1 MNDLQKLIWLARVSA
16 AFLVAASI
24 CSDAQA
30 QSFYQQAQTSIGE
43 SDSSNSSTVWQPPHT
58 SGAKPQSVIRQA
70 TNLVPL
76 KPPRDIFSQ
85 ADRQLAKPPSTPPA
99 NSTVPVASTA
109 WNQFDTGTQ
118 VPSPSVAVSTTQPKR
133 FSTSGQFDGA
143 RRLGNSTNPLSMG
156 NGLFDSINAL
166 TESGGP
172 EFASANLEFDT
183 TTARSNLDAL
193 TSNATAKL
201 GDAKEWVG
209 EKTGAI
215 LSGLQDS
222 HWQERVSRMFGG
234 ADIKRIIGGLA
245 VVIGGYLGLVWLLKI
260 INPAGSSAIPREALE
275 VVGSAPLNSK
285 QNLQL
290 IRLGSKL
297 MLMIHG
303 PDGTQPVGEV
313 SDPAEVEH
321 LLAICGGSGRGQ
333 RVSPAIGAA
342 IENRLRSG
350 QQSTAPVR
358 DIAYQQSQPSPQNV
372 PANSSVSLSPDD
384 SNNLNQLLRALEKY
398 QSRGHLYEA

>member
-1 MNDLQKLIWLARVSA
+1 MNDPQKFIWLALVAA
-16 AFLVAASI
+16 AFLVAASV
-24 CSDAQA
+24 CSDANA
-30 QSFYQQAQTSIGE
+30 QSFYQQAHTAVGAN
-43 SDSSNSSTVWQPPHT
+43 DNSNGNTAWQPPHT
-58 SGAKPQSVIRQA
+58 SGAKPRSTIRQA
-70 TNLVPL
+70 TNMVPL
-76 KPPRDIFSQ
+76 KPPRDIF
-85 ADRQLAKPPSTPPA
+85 ARDDRPIAKPPTAPPA
-99 NSTVPVASTA
+99 PPVASTA
-109 WNQFDTGTQ
+109 WNQFDAGSQ
-118 VPSPSVAVSTTQPKR
+118 VPPPNAAVSPPQPKR

-143 RRLGNSTNPLSMG
+143 RRLGNSTNSSSTG

-166 TESGGP
+166 TESSQP
-172 EFASANLEFDT
+172 KFASANLEIGT
-183 TTARSNLDAL
+183 TTGRSNLDAL
-193 TSNATAKL
+193 TSNATEKL

-209 EKTGAI
+209 ERTNAMLG
-215 LSGLQDS
+215 GLKDGG
-222 HWQERVSRMFGG
+222 WQERVSRMFGG

-260 INPAGSSAIPREALE
+260 INPAGSGAIPREALE

-313 SDPAEVEH
+313 NDPAEVEH

-333 RVSPAIGAA
+333 RVSPAVGAA
-342 IENRLRSG
+342 IENRLRSAQQPASSARNAAH
-350 QQSTAPVR
+350 QQSPSPAR
-358 DIAYQQSQPSPQNV
+358 DIAHQQ
-372 PANSSVSLSPDD
+372 NSSIGLSPDD

-398 QSRGHLYEA
+398 QVRGHVYEA